1 VKGPRSALTSFL
13 EEKGINARKIRD
25 SYFQRNRGTRRPKTP
40 GDGMHIGAGGGGCAL
55 HMRCLGTTILAR
67 FGNKRYRY

>member
-40 GDGMHIGAGGGGCAL
+40 GDGMRCTNGNARLGLEAKDIGMDMAIDVGG
-55 HMRCLGTTILAR
+55 
-67 FGNKRYRY
+67 